1 MKKDSIT
8 VPYNEEKLT
17 ALRLYLEQKGQSVE
31 QEMVSAVDTLYAK
44 AVPGN
49 VREFLDLRSGMEPK
63 PAEKRKRPRPASESE
78 PAVDVHA
85 TSSDPLPESR
95 DSF

>member
-8 VPYNEEKLT
+8 IPYDEEKL
-17 ALRLYLEQKGQSVE
+17 AAMRLYLGQKEQSVE
-31 QEMVSAVDTLYAK
+31 QEMVSAVDALYTK

-49 VREFLDLRSGMEPK
+49 VREFLDLRFGMEVKSP
-63 PAEKRKRPRPASESE
+63 ERRKRPRPQAEQE
-78 PAVDVHA
+78 PAPVPV
-85 TSSDPLPESR
+85 PEGS

>member
-8 VPYNEEKLT
+8 IPYDEEKLA
-17 ALRLYLEQKGQSVE
+17 ALRLYLGQKNQSVE
-31 QEMVSAVDTLYAK
+31 QEMISAVDSIYAK
-44 AVPGN
+44 AVPSN

-63 PAEKRKRPRPASESE
+63 PAERRKRPRPASESE

>member
-8 VPYNEEKLT
+8 IPYDEEKLA

-63 PAEKRKRPRPASESE
+63 PAEKRKRPRPAAE
-78 PAVDVHA
+78 PEPSPA
-85 TSSDPLPESR
+85 PLPESR

>member
-49 VREFLDLRSGMEPK
+49 VREFLDLRSGMEVK
-63 PAEKRKRPRPASESE
+63 PAERRKRPRPTPESE
-78 PAVDVHA
+78 PAVDVQSA
-85 TSSDPLPESR
+85 SPALLPESR

>member
-8 VPYNEEKLT
+8 IPYDEEKLA
-17 ALRLYLEQKGQSVE
+17 ALRLYLEQKGQSVG
-31 QEMVSAVDTLYAK
+31 QEMVSAVDALYAK

-49 VREFLDLRSGMEPK
+49 VREFLDLRSGMEVK
-63 PAEKRKRPRPASESE
+63 PAERRKRPRPASESE
-78 PAVDVHA
+78 PAADVQPVSPA
-85 TSSDPLPESR
+85 PLPESR

>member
-8 VPYNEEKLT
+8 IPYDEEKLA
-17 ALRLYLEQKGQSVE
+17 ALRLYLGQKGQSVE
-31 QEMVSAVDTLYAK
+31 QEMVSAVDALYAK
-44 AVPGN
+44 AVPSN

-63 PAEKRKRPRPASESE
+63 AAEKRKRPRSPAS
-78 PAVDVHA
+78 
-85 TSSDPLPESR
+85 LPESR

>member
-1 MKKDSIT
+1 MRKDSIII
-8 VPYNEEKLT
+8 PYDEEKLA

-31 QEMVSAVDTLYAK
+31 QEMVSAVDALYAK
-44 AVPGN
+44 TVPGN

-63 PAEKRKRPRPASESE
+63 TAERRKRSRPSTPQEPVPES
-78 PAVDVHA
+78 V
-85 TSSDPLPESR
+85 TESR

>member
-8 VPYNEEKLT
+8 IPYDEEKLV

-31 QEMVSAVDTLYAK
+31 QEMISAVDALYAK

-49 VREFLDLRSGMEPK
+49 VREFLDLRSGMELK
-63 PAEKRKRPRPASESE
+63 PTERRKRPRPVAE
-78 PAVDVHA
+78 PEPVGDVHTA
-85 TSSDPLPESR
+85 TPAPISESR

>member
-8 VPYNEEKLT
+8 IPYDEEKLA

-63 PAEKRKRPRPASESE
+63 ATEKRKRPRPAAE
-78 PAVDVHA
+78 PETAVDVQPVSPA
-85 TSSDPLPESR
+85 PLPESR